1 MTDFADLGAHCAEPY
16 CHQQDF
22 LPFEC
27 DRCHKEFCL
36 DHRTYEAHHCPY
48 LNSASYN
55 KQQVIICPLCKSSIH
70 LLPGETEDRAFDR
83 HSHSSDCR
91 PENYGKLR
99 LQKCPVEGCRE
110 RLTEVNSYE
119 CTKCHTKVCLKHRYE
134 DAHPCREWRARGPSR
149 LFKRGS
155 SGKAAAG
162 MKNSPAVVTSSSS
175 GSKAAGRSSRAD
187 QWRCRKCSLINNGN
201 AAACV
206 ACGYTPPA
214 RQNCA
219 VHVHRKASSSIT
231 GPLSCCEYAIE
242 VAWDGRTVRKILDRS
257 VLPGLPEPL
266 PTCVLS
272 PGNDI
277 WSPHEQAKAWNR
289 AKQNAATWQCGIC
302 GKVFK
307 SEHYLDLHMESK
319 HMDIAN
325 EDGVCLADYCGI
337 FSVCHGTSLISE
349 PRPPP
354 EYSSHVWSSCDENE
368 LAALKEKCSLAVESC
383 YDPHSPHRD
392 HRMAYATLYRSHCS
406 MLSCG
411 ARFHQHKAVQEA
423 PYPLAG
429 ILLALIGITIII
441 FFSMLICVDCGCGE
455 DILDYLGDK
464 WRRRL
469 VKNRQALRV
478 HVERRTPRGN
488 NSKHRMSTTPRMFN
502 VEGAVYA
509 SSTAARKMAIKHG
522 AFTLEG
528 ETEKSI
534 RTLDEGKC
542 QATRIAAR
550 SAGIETEE
558 KDMKFRMPL
567 PPPPPPVDPGE
578 KLWTAVRMKMTVKD
592 AMTTQLK
599 LDQRGPGLPAD
610 RMFHGEL
617 KRHFEDLSTLCK
629 DELNRLLKYTVYTT
643 ALNNLG
649 DNPEIEQATVKS
661 IKAALNAMLGRL
673 EDYSKVIIDRS
684 LDTLPPAGTS
694 LETEVFKSRLLSV
707 QLDTCVRSHEALQG
721 KLEDTLWRLTNQAL
735 SFRHLRM
742 AYQRDLHLL
751 RTKLKGLLVE
761 VEDHMRFREGS
772 GSSAQRLLRS
782 TKEVDEFIR
791 KVSKSDTD
799 VNIFDGDIYMEEETR
814 QLLRQK
820 EEEMKGLFNVER
832 SRFELK
838 IKTLLLENR
847 SKYNNKGIGKCYAY
861 PVASPSY
868 AVLQPP
874 PPPCLAFRT
883 QVEELSDRN
892 HVLVMKVQH
901 LETQVTKLSRG
912 QAVGGASALSIIS
925 LQSLLV
931 ELRASSNAAAASEIL
946 SEGGAPEDGEIVA
959 VSQSELDKVQASFL
973 KLKRQCRLYGDLVA
987 QAKTR
992 LLQGIALAEKNSKV
1006 LVPATAARRKLW
1018 DTRLSDDLGVI
1029 AELLPLT
1036 STGASYCQDPNTD
1049 LAIVERVLSECAK
1062 EFNALIKE
1070 INEEDEAC
1078 AAATGIKP
1086 KPMRFT
1092 KADELKQEISVLTTA
1107 NQVLQRRLAE
1117 RVKSQEEV
1125 QAERDSMTAKLT
1137 KLETDLA
1144 ARTHELNVLKQQ
1156 TREKD
1161 AKLAEVD
1168 ERLKKAEAA
1177 FERERRSSESS
1188 AVDLRRA
1195 QEAQAQ
1201 ERSKYADDS
1210 ARKKSILAERERRIS
1225 VQDDEIQKLQ
1235 EKMASQEQRLSE
1247 LKSERKELADSLKQ
1261 TRSQLRYAHEA
1272 ADPSMKVMGRG
1283 RTLSRAHTSAV
1294 DESVDKQDISGGQV
1308 KMLRDICAAL
1318 DLPEIVD
1325 ELKHRASFDSPVDV
1339 SRLIARVIGK
1349 LKSRMKGESEA
1360 EWLRKLQEL
1369 EVQSATSYNA
1379 RLKRERCIM
1388 WRSVIRTHSVHG
1400 AREIEQVMDT
1410 NKSAARHSRTRTGR
1424 LRKKPH
1430 KAGPTG
1436 DLQTLSEPSSSEGE
1450 DDDDVRTLFD
1460 RTDFGSKYGRLTD
1473 YVHARAITWQTAL
1486 RAQEDPKNRANDVLH
1501 QSRRPSATMA
1511 AMEVEFLKDKH
1522 KSLEKQMEGMKF
1534 DIELKDYELRKIREA
1549 WIQTNDTCLI
1559 YKNAY
1564 DMELRK
1570 VAALGGEVSQLRS
1583 AEVEAAKAAVINTM
1597 QTDEAFALAVAERA
1611 TEAREKMVQ
1620 LSDEVE
1626 RDAAE
1631 LANRRHA
1638 MRRIGDAWKAQALDW
1653 TDFDF
1658 AAALAEEQAVIA
1670 GIEAVAAEDGVKEV
1684 YEELKAEASDRGE
1697 GDRAAQYGE
1706 KMEMTGMTS
1715 SSSPSPP
1722 SSSSSSL
1729 SISSSESGGIS
1740 DGRGGPLRTVAKR
1753 ELPQTRQASVKKV
1766 ELTNRLVQELNP
1778 QSRDAFWEDA
1788 GARERERRMSGIG
1801 ERGSLDQRRDSRMLM
1816 ELERL
1821 RQEVKDLR
1829 EDPKSAKKMSISS
1842 RGSEGRDE
1850 RVEELTRELNELKV
1864 QNEALQTVQSAQTAA
1879 AERHSREEAET
1890 KEEIKKLLRQ
1900 ATQGFE
1906 SPKTLKKIS
1915 LNKLISEDE
1924 DQAQQRGRISQERY
1938 KPSSTLLRKTVKI
1951 AGTGSSGEE
1960 DGHAGSSLRPQEQ
1973 PLLGAR
1979 FASDDSSAAR
1989 RQPSPPIADSQPGPS
2004 GRIQASTPS
2013 SEPRDGSMTA
2023 RAKQLH
2029 AAGHTTGEAGA
2040 AQRARKTSQ
2049 AHEGVSEGPPLEGLS
2064 AERHSVKEGARGRGK
2079 WRTRRLVPAGKAR
2092 TEEPTA
2098 AVPRPEPVRVVTEA
2112 GLSDE
2117 GKEESSEYSGLTSGS
2132 SSESGAKASEDP
2144 PKVPQQPRRFEA
2156 TVRSSSSSSWSFG
2169 ASDAHHAG
2177 GEVSPVD
2184 GEGDEEV
2191 LRGDEVDSD
2200 VEVARTSK
2208 ALETLLLPSRSC
2220 GQRVTILPRGT
2231 AGGSSETGRTT
2242 AAAHGEPG
2250 TRAIQMRQAAIA
2262 KARRAT
2268 TMLAQQRSTGSQGSQ
2283 DPGVVDV
2290 ESLRDIFHSG
2300 SSRSL
2305 KRPAEA
2311 VPSVECV
2318 DSACQTHP
2326 SDTAIE
2332 VAMDQMSHQLRV
2344 YFGRLLEVLQAAG
2357 RARVQIRVRPEVT
2370 THYTQ
2375 TPGSFR
2381 CFGMLTRQKIDLEHP
2396 GDGQEAGPVKFGY
2409 QLAHTDHLP
2418 QVLGDFAE
2426 ELISWL
2432 KLNLLQYQHARLN
2445 HMKDTDWNTSPL
2457 PAESGIDGRRLVE
2470 DFVSFLNGALNV
2482 KWPGRREQ
2490 QLGLRAVYRHSAE
2503 EVAEVVRTILA
2514 VIEPLALGSGVF
2526 DDLRKDM
2533 LAQQAPPSVTTE
2545 REMPRLVDSRGG
2557 GFKMNIKGPKRRG
2570 EIVSMDTTAGELTT
2584 DLGSD
2589 GDSGKEDIVPASS
2602 ATFITIQPEG

>member
-36 DHRTYEAHHCPY
+36 DHRTYDAHNCPY
-48 LNSASYN
+48 LSSTSYN

-91 PENYGKLR
+91 PENYGKPR
-99 LQKCPVEGCRE
+99 LQKCPVEGCRD

-134 DAHPCREWRARGPSR
+134 DAHPCKE
-149 LFKRGS
+149 
-155 SGKAAAG
+155 AAAG
-162 MKNSPAVVTSSSS
+162 VKKSPAVVASSSS
-175 GSKAAGRSSRAD
+175 GSKAAGHSSRAD
-187 QWRCRKCSLINNGN
+187 QWRCRKC
-201 AAACV
+201 
-206 ACGYTPPA
+206 
-214 RQNCA
+214 
-219 VHVHRKASSSIT
+219 
-231 GPLSCCEYAIE
+231 
-242 VAWDGRTVRKILDRS
+242 RTVRKILDRN

-272 PGNDI
+272 PGNDL

-289 AKQNAATWQCGIC
+289 AKQSAATWQCGIC

-307 SEHYLDLHMESK
+307 SEHYLDLHMETK

-325 EDGVCLADYCGI
+325 EDAVCLADYCGI

-383 YDPHSPHRD
+383 YHPHSPDRD

-411 ARFHQHKAVQEA
+411 ARFHQHKALQEA

-469 VKNRQALRV
+469 VKHRQALRV
-478 HVERRTPRGN
+478 HVEQQSPFHCLKATTWTVSTMGTDRASPREPRKLSIERRTPRGH
-488 NSKHRMSTTPRMFN
+488 NSKQHRMSTTPRMFN
-502 VEGAVYA
+502 VEAAVYA

-522 AFTLEG
+522 AFALEG

-550 SAGIETEE
+550 SAGIETED

-578 KLWTAVRMKMTVKD
+578 KLWAAVRMKTTVKD
-592 AMTTQLK
+592 AMATQLK

-617 KRHFEDLSTLCK
+617 KRHFEDLSALCK

-643 ALNNLG
+643 ALNTLG

-661 IKAALNAMLGRL
+661 IKVALNAMLGRL

-772 GSSAQRLLRS
+772 GSSAQRLLHS
-782 TKEVDEFIR
+782 TKEVEEFIS

-820 EEEMKGLFNVER
+820 EEEMKGIFGVER

-847 SKYNNKGIGKCYAY
+847 T
-861 PVASPSY
+861 
-868 AVLQPP
+868 
-874 PPPCLAFRT
+874 FRT
-883 QVEELSDRN
+883 QVEELSDRK

-912 QAVGGASALSIIS
+912 QTVGGASALSIIS
-925 LQSLLV
+925 LQSLLA
-931 ELRASSNAAAASEIL
+931 ELRESSNAATASEAL
-946 SEGGAPEDGEIVA
+946 SEGGEIVA

-992 LLQGIALAEKNSKV
+992 LLQGIALAEKNSRV
-1006 LVPATAARRKLW
+1006 LIPASFRRQTIAA
-1018 DTRLSDDLGVI
+1018 
-1029 AELLPLT
+1029 
-1036 STGASYCQDPNTD
+1036 ASAKSGGNRGYRGSVRMGPTKQDPNTD
-1049 LAIVERVLSECAK
+1049 LVIVDRVLSECAK
-1062 EFNALIKE
+1062 EFHALIKE

-1078 AAATGIKP
+1078 AAATGVKP

-1125 QAERDSMTAKLT
+1125 QAERDSMTANLS

-1144 ARTHELNVLKQQ
+1144 ARTREVNVLKQQ
-1156 TREKD
+1156 AREKD
-1161 AKLAEVD
+1161 ANLAELD
-1168 ERLKKAEAA
+1168 ERVKQAEAA
-1177 FERERRSSESS
+1177 FERERRASESS
-1188 AVDLRRA
+1188 AVDLRRT

-1225 VQDDEIQKLQ
+1225 VQDDEIQELQ

-1247 LKSERKELADSLKQ
+1247 LKSERKELAESLKQ
-1261 TRSQLRYAHEA
+1261 TRSQLRHAHEV

-1283 RTLSRAHTSAV
+1283 RAISRARTSAV
-1294 DESVDKQDISGGQV
+1294 DKSVDKPDTSGGQM

-1349 LKSRMKGESEA
+1349 LKGRMKGETEG

-1388 WRSVIRTHSVHG
+1388 WRSVLRTHSVHG
-1400 AREIEQVMDT
+1400 AREIEEVMDT

-1424 LRKKPH
+1424 LRKKPR

-1450 DDDDVRTLFD
+1450 DDDDTLFD

-1473 YVHARAITWQTAL
+1473 HVHARAITWQTAL
-1486 RAQEDPKNRANDVLH
+1486 RAQEDPKNRANDALH

-1570 VAALGGEVSQLRS
+1570 VAALGGEVRQLRS
-1583 AEVEAAKAAVINTM
+1583 AEVEAAKAAVIDTM

-1611 TEAREKMVQ
+1611 NEAREKMVQ

-1658 AAALAEEQAVIA
+1658 AAALVEEQAVIA

-1684 YEELKAEASDRGE
+1684 YEELKAEAKQVLTVLE
-1697 GDRAAQYGE
+1697 QDRAAQYGE

-1722 SSSSSSL
+1722 SSPSSL
-1729 SISSSESGGIS
+1729 SPSSSESGSIS
-1740 DGRGGPLRTVAKR
+1740 DGRGGTLRTVAKR
-1753 ELPQTRQASVKKV
+1753 EPPQIAAQAAVKKV
-1766 ELTNRLVQELNP
+1766 ELTNRLVQKINP

-1788 GARERERRMSGIG
+1788 GARERERRLSGIR
-1801 ERGSLDQRRDSRMLM
+1801 ERGSVDQRRDSRMLM

-1829 EDPKSAKKMSISS
+1829 EDPRVARKISISS

-1850 RVEELTRELNELKV
+1850 RVKELTRELNELKV
-1864 QNEALQTVQSAQTAA
+1864 QNEVLQTVQSAQTAA
-1879 AERHSREEAET
+1879 AERHSREESET
-1890 KEEIKKLLRQ
+1890 QEEIKKLLRQ
-1900 ATQGFE
+1900 ATRGLE

-1915 LNKLISEDE
+1915 LNKLIPEDE
-1924 DQAQQRGRISQERY
+1924 DQGQQRRRISQERY
-1938 KPSSTLLRKTVKI
+1938 TPSSPLLRKTVKI

-1960 DGHAGSSLRPQEQ
+1960 DGHAGSSLRPQQQ

-1979 FASDDSSAAR
+1979 FVSDDSQAAR
-1989 RQPSPPIADSQPGPS
+1989 RQPVPPITDSQPGPS
-2004 GRIQASTPS
+2004 SRIQASTSS

-2023 RAKQLH
+2023 RAKQLQ
-2029 AAGHTTGEAGA
+2029 AKVYLRDLPSKAYRQSGVRLRRVQEAEG
-2040 AQRARKTSQ
+2040 SGG
-2049 AHEGVSEGPPLEGLS
+2049 HEGSSL
-2064 AERHSVKEGARGRGK
+2064 
-2079 WRTRRLVPAGKAR
+2079 LV
-2092 TEEPTA
+2092 
-2098 AVPRPEPVRVVTEA
+2098 
-2112 GLSDE
+2112 
-2117 GKEESSEYSGLTSGS
+2117 
-2132 SSESGAKASEDP
+2132 
-2144 PKVPQQPRRFEA
+2144 
-2156 TVRSSSSSSWSFG
+2156 
-2169 ASDAHHAG
+2169 
-2177 GEVSPVD
+2177 
-2184 GEGDEEV
+2184 
-2191 LRGDEVDSD
+2191 
-2200 VEVARTSK
+2200 
-2208 ALETLLLPSRSC
+2208 
-2220 GQRVTILPRGT
+2220 
-2231 AGGSSETGRTT
+2231 
-2242 AAAHGEPG
+2242 
-2250 TRAIQMRQAAIA
+2250 
-2262 KARRAT
+2262 
-2268 TMLAQQRSTGSQGSQ
+2268 
-2283 DPGVVDV
+2283 
-2290 ESLRDIFHSG
+2290 
-2300 SSRSL
+2300 
-2305 KRPAEA
+2305 
-2311 VPSVECV
+2311 
-2318 DSACQTHP
+2318 
-2326 SDTAIE
+2326 
-2332 VAMDQMSHQLRV
+2332 
-2344 YFGRLLEVLQAAG
+2344 
-2357 RARVQIRVRPEVT
+2357 
-2370 THYTQ
+2370 
-2375 TPGSFR
+2375 
-2381 CFGMLTRQKIDLEHP
+2381 
-2396 GDGQEAGPVKFGY
+2396 
-2409 QLAHTDHLP
+2409 
-2418 QVLGDFAE
+2418 
-2426 ELISWL
+2426 
-2432 KLNLLQYQHARLN
+2432 
-2445 HMKDTDWNTSPL
+2445 
-2457 PAESGIDGRRLVE
+2457 
-2470 DFVSFLNGALNV
+2470 
-2482 KWPGRREQ
+2482 
-2490 QLGLRAVYRHSAE
+2490 
-2503 EVAEVVRTILA
+2503 
-2514 VIEPLALGSGVF
+2514 
-2526 DDLRKDM
+2526 
-2533 LAQQAPPSVTTE
+2533 
-2545 REMPRLVDSRGG
+2545 
-2557 GFKMNIKGPKRRG
+2557 
-2570 EIVSMDTTAGELTT
+2570 
-2584 DLGSD
+2584 
-2589 GDSGKEDIVPASS
+2589 
-2602 ATFITIQPEG
+2602 